1 MTFLPAKPRGWA
13 EADCYVPRYSILFV
27 CFICVLSL
35 EGETHG
41 AQNPEKDLELG
52 VNHLTECVRS
62 RARKRESARTRA
74 RAKIREIYQII
85 SRYHITSPE
94 YTDQAILC

>member
-1 MTFLPAKPRGWA
+1 MGRKTK
-13 EADCYVPRYSILFV
+13 
-27 CFICVLSL
+27 
-35 EGETHG
+35 
-41 AQNPEKDLELG
+41 EKDLELG

-62 RARKRESARTRA
+62 RARKRERARTRA

-94 YTDQAILC
+94 YTDQAISAELRSPPPSPTPSSSYTFPP